1 MAIMAPKKKQHYVD
15 NKKFLEELVKY
26 RKRVHVAKER
36 GLKKPRIT
44 EYIGE
49 CFLKIATHL
58 SYRPNFINYMY
69 KEDMIGD
76 GIENCV
82 QYIDNFDPAK
92 SSNPFAYFTQ
102 IVYYAYLRRISK
114 EKRQMDIKDK
124 LIEKKGFDEVF
135 HSDGEHSHAEMN
147 SIKYR
152 IESNMRN

>member
-1 MAIMAPKKKQHYVD
+1 MAPKKKQHYVD
-15 NKKFLEELVKY
+15 NKKFLAELVKY
-26 RKRVHVAKER
+26 RDRIQIAEKK

-82 QYIDNFDPAK
+82 QYIYNFDPAK

-135 HSDGEHSHAEMN
+135 HSDGDHSHSEMN
-147 SIKYR
+147 TIKAR
-152 IESNMRN
+152 IETNQRYN